1 MIAIDAASVEAGA
14 GGTDRSPDEAVK
26 IDRM

>member
-1 MIAIDAASVEAGA
+1 MITIDAASVEAGA

-26 IDRM
+26 IARM